1 MAYTN
6 AVEGG
11 NKILVNTAN
20 MEMHGAR
27 RHGHA
32 RLTKSTKKGDTTITV
47 QTGLDWKAGEK
58 IALFANTMR
67 HTDADYAIISA
78 YDTDTGVVTLDRPLD
93 YYHFGA
99 SQSTAR

>member
-1 MAYTN
+1 MVFKNDAPKLHFRAKYLFIRAGNLYIGNSTHPFLGQAQITLSGEKEYKHMAYTN

-47 QTGLDWKAGEK
+47 
-58 IALFANTMR
+58 
-67 HTDADYAIISA
+67 
-78 YDTDTGVVTLDRPLD
+78 
-93 YYHFGA
+93 
-99 SQSTAR
+99 

>member
-47 QTGLDWKAGEK
+47 
-58 IALFANTMR
+58 
-67 HTDADYAIISA
+67 
-78 YDTDTGVVTLDRPLD
+78 
-93 YYHFGA
+93 
-99 SQSTAR
+99 